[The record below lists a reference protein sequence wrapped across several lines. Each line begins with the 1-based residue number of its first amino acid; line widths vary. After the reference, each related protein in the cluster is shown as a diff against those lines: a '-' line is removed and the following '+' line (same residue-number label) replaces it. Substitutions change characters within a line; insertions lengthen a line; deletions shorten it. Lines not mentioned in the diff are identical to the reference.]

1 VNWKKLI
8 GDALRA
14 KEEKEGRREVARAR
28 MRGIAESVPDGEAV
42 GEERRGQIAQLGAEV
57 RQLDA
62 EITAAD
68 AEITQWRAM
77 EAADAE
83 QDRRS
88 QERLPGADSPDGGIS
103 RDGSYRSDGT
113 GLGRTQERGGRTY
126 NERNKQEFLR
136 DLYRFSFGGLDPAA
150 QQRLL
155 AHEQE
160 ARDAGQYSERAMST
174 PTFAGIIPPQY
185 LIDQYALVAR
195 AGRPTANV
203 VQHLDLPPSGMSL
216 IVPKGTTGASIGQQ
230 TAENTALTT
239 QDQAW
244 SNVTVPVVTAGG
256 YNDISRQ
263 SLERAEGIDEIVFN
277 DLVAAYA
284 VDVDQQVLSGTGAS
298 GQALGIIPTAGINT
312 ASAFAAA
319 ATATTFASKV
329 AGQISAIQTT
339 RFLAPSVI
347 IMHPRRWNWL
357 AIQVDGQNRLLIP
370 PTDAGPMNALGY
382 ANAPDDVQKIA
393 PQGKLLGLPVVTD
406 ASIPT
411 SAGSGPE
418 DQVLVLRREDML
430 LWEDPA
436 APFLL
441 RFEQPVGQNL
451 SVRLVAYGYFAFTAG
466 RFPTAVGLVGGNSA
480 VGNGLVAPTF

>member
-1 VNWKKLI
+1 MNWKKLI

-14 KEEKEGRREVARAR
+14 KEEKEGLRDIAKAK
-28 MRGIAESVPDGEAV
+28 MRGIAESIPDGETV
-42 GEERRGQIAQLGAEV
+42 GEERRARIAELGAEV
-57 RQLDA
+57 RQLDT

-68 AEITQWRAM
+68 AEITQWRGM
-77 EAADAE
+77 QAADE
-83 QDRRS
+83 ELDRRS
-88 QERLPGADSPDGGIS
+88 QERHPGAEAPEGGIA
-103 RDGSYRSDGT
+103 RDGSFRSGGDQ
-113 GLGRTQERGGRTY
+113 LGRTQERAGRTY
-126 NERNKQEFLR
+126 NERNKELFLR

-174 PTFAGIIPPQY
+174 PTFAGVIPPQY
-185 LIDQYALVAR
+185 LIEQYALVAR
-195 AGRPTANV
+195 AGRPTANI
-203 VQHLDLPPSGMSL
+203 VQRLDLPASGMSL
-216 IVPKGTTGASIGQQ
+216 IIPKGTTGVTIGQQ
-230 TAENTALTT
+230 TAENTAVAT

-244 SNVTVPVVTAGG
+244 NNVTVPVVTAGG

-284 VDVDQQVLSGTGAS
+284 VNLDQQVLSGSGAS
-298 GQALGIIPTAGINT
+298 GQALGILNTAGIGQAT
-312 ASAFAAA
+312 AMTAA
-319 ATATTFASKV
+319 ATAPTFASKV
-329 AGQISAIQTT
+329 AGQISGVETT
-339 RFLAPSVI
+339 RFMAPTVM

-357 AIQVDGQNRLLIP
+357 TIQVDGQNRLLIP
-370 PTDAGPMNALGY
+370 PTESQAINALG
-382 ANAPDDVQKIA
+382 AGNAPVDTTSIQPA
-393 PQGKLLGLPVVTD
+393 GKLLGLPVITD
-406 ASIPT
+406 ANIPT
-411 SAGSGPE
+411 AVGSGPE
-418 DQVLVLRREDML
+418 DQVIVMRREDML

-466 RFPTAVGLVGGNSA
+466 RFPTAVGVVGGNA
-480 VGNGLVAPTF
+480 AAGFGLVAPTF